1 MKPIT
6 ILTGP
11 AASGKNTIA
20 GIYAMQFSERCA
32 IIDVDAVR
40 QMLRHPH
47 LAPWDGE
54 AGVEQHRLGV
64 RNACLLAKSF
74 VGEEAE
80 VVILDVL
87 WNDLPQIYRRELNGL
102 YLQIVRLMPSWDE
115 ALRRLHGRA
124 ASISDNEAR
133 WVYDTQEA
141 LTAYDVSLDNGA
153 MTADEVAAW
162 LAQRRR

>member
-32 IIDVDAVR
+32 VIDVDAVR

-54 AGVEQHRLGV
+54 SGVEQHRLGV

-74 VGEEAE
+74 VAESVE

-87 WNDLPQIYRRELNGL
+87 WADLPQIYRSELDGFD
-102 YLQIVRLMPSWDE
+102 LQIVRLMPAWDE
-115 ALRRLHGRA
+115 SLRRLHGRA
-124 ASISDNEAR
+124 ASISDSEAR
-133 WVYDTQEA
+133 WVYDTQDA
-141 LTAYDVSLDNGA
+141 LTDFDASLDNGA
-153 MTADEVAAW
+153 MSADEVAAW
-162 LAQRRR
+162 LAERHG